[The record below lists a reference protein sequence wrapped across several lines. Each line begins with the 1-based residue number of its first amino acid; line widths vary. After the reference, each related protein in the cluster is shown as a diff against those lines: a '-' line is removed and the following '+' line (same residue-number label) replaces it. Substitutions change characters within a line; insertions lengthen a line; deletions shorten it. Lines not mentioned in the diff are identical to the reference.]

1 MNNNKCLFSYLYI
14 YICMYI
20 FNYISDISL
29 GKAAFYWNKY
39 FAIFYRSF
47 VSTLKN
53 LT

>member
-1 MNNNKCLFSYLYI
+1 MNNNKCLFSYL